1 MQIGT
6 SQLMHMNFAL
16 FIRKLVFINAL
27 LHHLMHT
34 GPPKWIHMNF
44 ALFTRKHV
52 FIKELL
58 HHLMYTGTSQVN
70 TYEICFVYQ
79 ETCVY

>member
-6 SQLMHMNFAL
+6 SQIMQMNFAL

-34 GPPKWIHMNF
+34 G
-44 ALFTRKHV
+44 
-52 FIKELL
+52 
-58 HHLMYTGTSQVN
+58 TSQVN
-70 TYEICFVYQ
+70 TYELCFVHQ
-79 ETCVY
+79 ETCVYKCTLTPSDVYWQVSSEYI